1 MAVAE
6 IKFEREGLEG
16 VIPVGSYLGD
26 ALRRF
31 GVKDYDRCNAEHDCV
46 IEVKSGG
53 DLLSPMTDSETEYFK
68 EHGGNSAQRLACH
81 ARIEREGEIV
91 VMTKEQKQEEP
102 TISETESDQYRK
114 QFAELPLD
122 KKISELVKL
131 EALALGETVSYIVN
145 SPFAIFE
152 KVGDIMADFGMKLE
166 KNAKEARR
174 PTEHS
179 DTAGTRKKT
188 SNGRKEGKTAQDDK
202 EASV

>member
-31 GVKDYDRCNAEHDCV
+31 GVKNYDRCNAEHDCV

-53 DLLSPMTDSETEYFK
+53 DLLSPMTEDENKYFK
-68 EHGGNSAQRLACH
+68 EIGGNSAQRLACH
-81 ARIEREGEIV
+81 ARIEREGDIV
-91 VMTKEQKQEEP
+91 VMTKEQKKDEP
-102 TISETESDQYRK
+102 KVTEAESDQYRK

-166 KNAKEARR
+166 KNAKEAQR

-179 DTAGTRKKT
+179 EPASTSKKSSSKRKASKGT
-188 SNGRKEGKTAQDDK
+188 QDNS

>member
-1 MAVAE
+1 
-6 IKFEREGLEG
+6 
-16 VIPVGSYLGD
+16 
-26 ALRRF
+26 
-31 GVKDYDRCNAEHDCV
+31 
-46 IEVKSGG
+46 
-53 DLLSPMTDSETEYFK
+53 MTVDETEYFNVV
-68 EHGGNSAQRLACH
+68 GGNAAQRLACH

-102 TISETESDQYRK
+102 KSSENESDQYRK

-122 KKISELVKL
+122 KKITELVKL

-166 KNAKEARR
+166 KNAKQAQR

-179 DTAGTRKKT
+179 EPSKASKKT
-188 SNGRKEGKTAQDDK
+188 SKGPKKSTDAKE
-202 EASV
+202 

>member
-1 MAVAE
+1 MAVTE

-31 GVKDYDRCNAEHDCV
+31 GIKNYDRCNAEHDCV
-46 IEVKSGG
+46 IEVKQGG
-53 DLLSPMTDSETEYFK
+53 DLLSPMTTDETEYFK
-68 EHGGNSAQRLACH
+68 EFGGNAEQRLACH

-102 TISETESDQYRK
+102 KISDNESDQYRK

-166 KNAKEARR
+166 KNAKEAQR

-179 DTAGTRKKT
+179 EKASTGKKSSNKRKKT
-188 SNGRKEGKTAQDDK
+188 ENKPDS

>member
-1 MAVAE
+1 MAEAE

-16 VIPVGSYLGD
+16 VIPVGSYIVD

-31 GVKDYDRCNAEHDCV
+31 GVKDYERCTAEHDCP
-46 IEVKSGG
+46 IEIKKGE
-53 DLLSPMTDSETEYFK
+53 DLLSPMTTDETEYFK
-68 EHGGNSAQRLACH
+68 GSGGKRNRRLACH

-91 VMTKEQKQEEP
+91 VMTKEQKHEEP
-102 TISETESDQYRK
+102 KVTETESDQYRK

-122 KKISELVKL
+122 QKISELVKL

-166 KNAKEARR
+166 KNAKEAQK
-174 PTEHS
+174 PTEH
-179 DTAGTRKKT
+179 TATSGKTKKT
-188 SNGRKEGKTAQDDK
+188 ASKKKTNGREQT
-202 EASV
+202 